1 VYQVTKT
8 FGHDFGLSCAF
19 RQYRAES
26 HCRFLHGYALAVS
39 LTFRTE
45 HLDQRNWV
53 IDFGGFSQI
62 KDFLKDTFDHKLL
75 VAQDDPMLPIFE
87 ALEGGT
93 YIGKDNVVAWRDAP
107 QAANIV
113 VVPATGCEAF
123 AELISRWV
131 FPWLYQQ
138 PCGDRVRLYSV
149 EVREH
154 NGNSATFFTGG
165 A

>member
-62 KDFLKDTFDHKLL
+62 KDFLKDTFDHKTA
-75 VAQDDPMLPIFE
+75 VAFDDPE
-87 ALEGGT
+87 ADYFHRLE
-93 YIGKDNVVAWRDAP
+93 DAG
-107 QAANIV
+107 ACDISWV
-113 VVPATGCEAF
+113 KATGCEAF
-123 AELISRWV
+123 AELISGWV